1 MEHLLRYDRPAA
13 VAYAHR
19 WAYGRNPRYY
29 DYERVGRL
37 HQLCLPMPVRRGG
50 DHELHA
56 GPGLVLSGRQ
66 PQGSSLDGRALL
78 LPISDPERA
87 QPGPGGGPGSAG
99 AAASGDFVQLR
110 FDAPEFGHT
119 PVVVEVGSPP
129 ALDRILVAAHSQDA
143 DLRPSKYLLLPGDP
157 GDPYSGRALLNSY
170 LSLCRGHSDEE
181 MLSLAVHFESQH
193 KI

>member
-1 MEHLLRYDRPAA
+1 MS
-13 VAYAHR
+13 
-19 WAYGRNPRYY
+19 
-29 DYERVGRL
+29 
-37 HQLCLPMPVRRGG
+37 VRRGG

-66 PQGSSLDGRALL
+66 PQGPSLDGRALL

-87 QPGPGGGPGSAG
+87 QPGPGGVPAPPELLLP
-99 AAASGDFVQLR
+99 GDFVQLR

-143 DLRPSKYLLLPGDP
+143 DLRPSKY
-157 GDPYSGRALLNSY
+157 YSFREIRGSIFWACALELISV
-170 LSLCRGHSDEE
+170 LVQRT
-181 MLSLAVHFESQH
+181 QR
-193 KI
+193 